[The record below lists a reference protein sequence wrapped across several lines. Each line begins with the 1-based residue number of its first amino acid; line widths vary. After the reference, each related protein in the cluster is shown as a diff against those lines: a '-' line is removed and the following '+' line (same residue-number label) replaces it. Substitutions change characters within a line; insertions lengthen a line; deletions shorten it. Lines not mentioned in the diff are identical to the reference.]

1 MRLGGMR
8 RKEKGRPIRP
18 FIFSKYSNRSQFMF
32 TEGERKMALQ
42 IMDRLMRHPIARS
55 FTRAETGTIFD
66 AFGESPHSLA
76 VIRGKLAGGS
86 YATIKEWTDDVE
98 SVWVNAEYMRGPK
111 DPHTIVAA
119 ENRRLFEKELRLF
132 EKKEIGKWCKKVNEI
147 HVTITKMISQVPDAM
162 EAHRKRLANAR
173 LLKRGRPDLT
183 EKEIFNMVTAAQM
196 LNSDE
201 HHKAMI
207 DIITSM
213 QPQLESGRPELSV
226 DVSRINRATADAL
239 VAYMKKA
246 LQEMGMAYPED
257 TE

>member
-1 MRLGGMR
+1 M
-8 RKEKGRPIRP
+8 
-18 FIFSKYSNRSQFMF
+18 
-32 TEGERKMALQ
+32 
-42 IMDRLMRHPIARS
+42 
-55 FTRAETGTIFD
+55 
-66 AFGESPHSLA
+66 
-76 VIRGKLAGGS
+76 
-86 YATIKEWTDDVE
+86 
-98 SVWVNAEYMRGPK
+98 
-111 DPHTIVAA
+111 
-119 ENRRLFEKELRLF
+119 
-132 EKKEIGKWCKKVNEI
+132 
-147 HVTITKMISQVPDAM
+147 PDAM

-201 HHKAMI
+201 HHKALI